1 MLGCGVDGMSG
12 WVRGA
17 LSCQQQVGQALPPG
31 DILGFPVE
39 SFLGD
44 LSLDREEQCRVL
56 AAVSRDVSPS
66 TILCCPAPGQVRTA
80 G

>member
-1 MLGCGVDGMSG
+1 MGCAGLWGG
-12 WVRGA
+12 WDVRMDPR
-17 LSCQQQVGQALPPG
+17 STSVGQALLPG
-31 DILGFPVE
+31 DILGFPVG

-44 LSLDREEQCRVL
+44 LSLAREEQCLIL
-56 AAVSRDVSPS
+56 AAVSRDVSSS